1 MKKIFI
7 ILLGF
12 IAISCNQ
19 VKIQNGK
26 EVRLTEIPLY
36 IETTDYAIIKGSFKL
51 QEVQRADILLGSLTP
66 KHPLAYGVNYSASDE
81 VLFRQGC
88 LSPYG
93 YSIVLKDSIGFHLI
107 RNKADL
113 KKYFAPIETK
123 EEAISYAYA
132 ATGLK
137 PQYQFDIKP
146 EYRTFT
152 KTFKTTN
159 SFESEDGFEV
169 NLFDYIMCGCG
180 PHTHLM
186 ITFIVKKNGDIN
198 LKETQKLY
206 EDPKEDGLCVD

>member
-1 MKKIFI
+1 MKKLII
-7 ILLGF
+7 ILSGLF
-12 IAISCNQ
+12 ILACNQ
-19 VKIQNGK
+19 IKIDNK
-26 EVRLTEIPLY
+26 TEVRLKEIPDY
-36 IETTDYAIIKGSFKL
+36 ISKDDYSIIIDTFKL
-51 QEVQRADILLGSLTP
+51 HSVERADILLGSLTP
-66 KHPLAYGVNYSASDE
+66 KRPLAYGVYYSTSEE

-93 YSIVLKDSIGFHLI
+93 YGIVLKDTLGFHLI
-107 RNKADL
+107 KNKAEL

-123 EEAISYAYA
+123 EEAICFAYA

-137 PQYQFDIKP
+137 PRYQFDIKP

-152 KTFKTTN
+152 KTFKSTN
-159 SFESEDGFEV
+159 AIESEEEFEV

-180 PHTHLM
+180 PHSHLM
-186 ITFIVKKNGDIN
+186 ITFTVKKNGDIQ

>member
-1 MKKIFI
+1 MKKTLI

-12 IAISCNQ
+12 IAISCKQ
-19 VKIQNGK
+19 VNIQNGK

-36 IETTDYAIIKGSFKL
+36 IETSDYALIKESFNL
-51 QEVQRADILLGSLTP
+51 HEVQRADLLLGSLTP
-66 KHPLAYGVNYSASDE
+66 KYPLAYGVFFSRSEE

-93 YSIVLKDSIGFHLI
+93 YCIVLKDTLGFHLI
-107 RNKADL
+107 KNKADL
-113 KKYFAPIETK
+113 KKYYAPIETK

-132 ATGLK
+132 FSGLK
-137 PQYQFDIKP
+137 PRYDFDIKP
-146 EYRTFT
+146 EFRTFT

-159 SFESEDGFEV
+159 AIESDEGYEV

-186 ITFIVKKNGDIN
+186 ISFMVKKTGDIY

-206 EDPKEDGLCVD
+206 EDPNEDGLCVD